1 MKGKKKSTLN
11 LLPLGLEL
19 QSLKFGSRLTG
30 KLQNLFPPEIQSW
43 QMFPLPT
50 EETLFL
56 LLGFSLVEFENAV
69 GKRATLLAF
78 LKVKCLSFNKAYI

>member
-19 QSLKFGSRLTG
+19 QSLRFGSRLAG

-50 EETLFL
+50 EEILFL

-69 GKRATLLAF
+69 GKRATLLVF
-78 LKVKCLSFNKAYI
+78 